1 MLICDSH
8 VPSGGLV
15 REGKL
20 LMDFHSFPLRIKEII
35 ANDLDMNIT
44 VEEIDDNASLY
55 DDGLGLDS
63 IAIINFIV
71 LLEKRFDISFDDSE
85 ISARVF
91 HNIRTLTD
99 FIAAK
104 LKARPEKAEI

>member
-1 MLICDSH
+1 MHETI
-8 VPSGGLV
+8 
-15 REGKL
+15 R
-20 LMDFHSFPLRIKEII
+20 LRIKEII
-35 ANDLDMNIT
+35 ANELDVNIT
-44 VEEIDDNASLY
+44 VDKIDDNASLY

-91 HNIRTLTD
+91 HNIGSLTD
-99 FIAAK
+99 FIASK
-104 LKARPEKAEI
+104 LKAGSEKAEI